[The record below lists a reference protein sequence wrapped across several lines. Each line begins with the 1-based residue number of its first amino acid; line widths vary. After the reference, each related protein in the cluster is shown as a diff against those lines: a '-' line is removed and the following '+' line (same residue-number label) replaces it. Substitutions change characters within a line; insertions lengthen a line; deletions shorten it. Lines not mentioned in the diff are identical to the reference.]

1 MSIENLWS
9 KLKFKILDL
18 INQFVPKRTT
28 SGKPWWNEMGSFPI
42 SKHLQEAIR
51 SKHVS
56 HRRWMSAKSSGDAEA
71 ARLTYAKARNRVKT
85 TMRQAKRKFEKGI
98 ANNSKT
104 NPKAFWSHIRRK
116 LKT

>member
-1 MSIENLWS
+1 
-9 KLKFKILDL
+9 
-18 INQFVPKRTT
+18 
-28 SGKPWWNEMGSFPI
+28 MGSFPI
-42 SKHLQEAIR
+42 TQHLQEAIR

-56 HRRWMSAKSSGDAEA
+56 HCRWMSAKGSGDAEA

-116 LKT
+116 LKTKSGVAPLLQDINDNESTKLEDEK